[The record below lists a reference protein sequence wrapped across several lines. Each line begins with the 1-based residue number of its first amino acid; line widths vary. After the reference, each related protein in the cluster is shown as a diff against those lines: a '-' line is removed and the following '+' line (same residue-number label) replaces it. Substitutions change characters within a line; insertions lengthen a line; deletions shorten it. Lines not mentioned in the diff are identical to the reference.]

1 MIYLVH
7 GEDSFSSNEF
17 LKELLDAIGPEDL
30 RESNLTHIDNNVFTT
45 ATLGAACM
53 VAPFLANRRM
63 AIVHGA
69 LSSGENRSRTRRAKG
84 KKTTVP
90 EGLQDLLVQLP
101 SFSDVVFFENRLAAK
116 NELHDLI
123 TSISN
128 SHGNVSI
135 KEFRPLRREAMFQ
148 WVIDRTHM
156 YQAKITNDANESLV
170 DRIGSNLWVL
180 NSEIEKLSIY
190 CSNGTITIDAVN
202 ELVTRIREANIFDLV
217 DAIMDRKYAKALK
230 TTQQLFYDG
239 QTGTYLL
246 SMIASQA
253 RKIAIAQELLEKNV
267 SPHEWG
273 PRIGT
278 QSDFVIRKT
287 ENQAKRFS
295 KEAIIQFYSMLLKT
309 DISIKSSSND
319 EIALTELIA
328 ESVSLPHK

>member
-17 LKELLDAIGPEDL
+17 LKELLDAIGPQDL

-69 LSSGENRSRTRRAKG
+69 LSSGENRSRTRRAKE

-135 KEFRPLRREAMFQ
+135 KEFRPLRREAIFQ
-148 WVIDRTHM
+148 WG
-156 YQAKITNDANESLV
+156 Y
-170 DRIGSNLWVL
+170 
-180 NSEIEKLSIY
+180 
-190 CSNGTITIDAVN
+190 
-202 ELVTRIREANIFDLV
+202 
-217 DAIMDRKYAKALK
+217 
-230 TTQQLFYDG
+230 
-239 QTGTYLL
+239 
-246 SMIASQA
+246 
-253 RKIAIAQELLEKNV
+253 
-267 SPHEWG
+267 
-273 PRIGT
+273 
-278 QSDFVIRKT
+278 
-287 ENQAKRFS
+287 
-295 KEAIIQFYSMLLKT
+295 
-309 DISIKSSSND
+309 
-319 EIALTELIA
+319 
-328 ESVSLPHK
+328 